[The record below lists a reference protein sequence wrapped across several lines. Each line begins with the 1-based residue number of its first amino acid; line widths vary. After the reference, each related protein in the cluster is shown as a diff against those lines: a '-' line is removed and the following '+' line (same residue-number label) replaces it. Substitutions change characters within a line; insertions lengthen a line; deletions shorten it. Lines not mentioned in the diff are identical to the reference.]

1 MEITLPKTDLH
12 SELIKSKRISK
23 IKIDLDYNPDK
34 IDSNRLFHVDQIRK
48 ICIDYRLRFLDFNF
62 FKGGVPDEAYARLK
76 EFELNHPDLDL
87 NIKMMAPTKLFKLE
101 NYDDPLMFV
110 SLGNNYYYLIHK
122 WGNDMSYFR
131 KMFMWPFKN
140 IYNILI
146 YIATISLLFT
156 TFVPDGIFFY
166 KNNPEIQFFVVFLFM
181 FKSLVAIFI
190 YFGFAM
196 GKNFNENIWNS
207 KFYN

>member
-12 SELIKSKRISK
+12 FELIKSKRISK

-62 FKGGVPDEAYARLK
+62 FKGGVPDEAYTKLK

-87 NIKMMAPTKLFKLE
+87 NIKMMAPTKLFQLE

-146 YIATISLLFT
+146 YIGIISLLFT

-181 FKSLVAIFI
+181 FKSLAAIFI

>member
-1 MEITLPKTDLH
+1 MEIILPKTDLH

-62 FKGGVPDEAYARLK
+62 FKGGVPDEAYTKLK

-87 NIKMMAPTKLFKLE
+87 NIKMMAPTKLFQLE

-140 IYNILI
+140 IYNILV
-146 YIATISLLFT
+146 YIAIISLFFT

-181 FKSLVAIFI
+181 FKSLAAIFI

>member
-12 SELIKSKRISK
+12 FELIKSKRVSK

-48 ICIDYRLRFLDFNF
+48 ICVDYRLRFLDFNF
-62 FKGGVPDEAYARLK
+62 FKGGVPDEAYTKLK

-87 NIKMMAPTKLFKLE
+87 NIKMMAPTKLFQLE

-110 SLGNNYYYLIHK
+110 SLGNNYYYMIHK

-131 KMFMWPFKN
+131 KLFMWPFKN

-146 YIATISLLFT
+146 YIAIISLLFT
-156 TFVPDGIFFY
+156 SFVPDGIFFY

-181 FKSLVAIFI
+181 FKSLAAIFI

>member
-62 FKGGVPDEAYARLK
+62 FKGGVPDEAYTKLK

-110 SLGNNYYYLIHK
+110 SLGNNYYYMIHK

-131 KMFMWPFKN
+131 KLFMWPFKN

-146 YIATISLLFT
+146 YIAIISLLFT
-156 TFVPDGIFFY
+156 SFVPDGIFFY

-181 FKSLVAIFI
+181 FKSLAAIFI

>member
-23 IKIDLDYNPDK
+23 IKMDLDYNPDK

-62 FKGGVPDEAYARLK
+62 FKGGVPDEAYTKLK

-87 NIKMMAPTKLFKLE
+87 NIKMMAPTKLFQLE

-140 IYNILI
+140 IYNILV
-146 YIATISLLFT
+146 YIAIISLFFT

-181 FKSLVAIFI
+181 FKSLAAIFI

>member
-1 MEITLPKTDLH
+1 MEIKLPKTDLH

-62 FKGGVPDEAYARLK
+62 FKGGVPDEAYTKLK

-87 NIKMMAPTKLFKLE
+87 NIKMMAPTKLFQLE

-140 IYNILI
+140 IYNILV
-146 YIATISLLFT
+146 YIAIISLFFT

-181 FKSLVAIFI
+181 FKSLAAIFI

>member
-12 SELIKSKRISK
+12 FELIKSKRVSK

-62 FKGGVPDEAYARLK
+62 FKGGVPDEAYTKLK

-87 NIKMMAPTKLFKLE
+87 NIKMMAPTKLFQLE

-110 SLGNNYYYLIHK
+110 SLGNNYYYMIHK

-131 KMFMWPFKN
+131 KLFMWPFKN

-146 YIATISLLFT
+146 YIAIISLLFT
-156 TFVPDGIFFY
+156 SFVPDGIFFY
-166 KNNPEIQFFVVFLFM
+166 KNNPEIQFLVVFLFM
-181 FKSLVAIFI
+181 FKSLAAIFI

>member
-12 SELIKSKRISK
+12 FELIKSKRVSK

-62 FKGGVPDEAYARLK
+62 FKGGVPDEAYTKLK

-87 NIKMMAPTKLFKLE
+87 NIKMMAPTKLFQLE

-110 SLGNNYYYLIHK
+110 SLGNNYYYMIHK

-131 KMFMWPFKN
+131 KLFMWPFKN

-146 YIATISLLFT
+146 YIAIISLLFT

-181 FKSLVAIFI
+181 FKSLAAIFI

>member
-62 FKGGVPDEAYARLK
+62 FKGGVPDEAYTKLK

-131 KMFMWPFKN
+131 KMSMWPFKN
-140 IYNILI
+140 IYNILV
-146 YIATISLLFT
+146 YIAIISLFFT

-181 FKSLVAIFI
+181 FKSLAAIFI

>member
-62 FKGGVPDEAYARLK
+62 FKGGVPDEAYTRLK

-110 SLGNNYYYLIHK
+110 SLGNNYFYLIHK

-140 IYNILI
+140 IYNILV
-146 YIATISLLFT
+146 YIAIISLFFT

-181 FKSLVAIFI
+181 FKSLAAIFI

>member
-62 FKGGVPDEAYARLK
+62 FKGGVPDEAYTKLK
-76 EFELNHPDLDL
+76 EFELNHPDLDI
-87 NIKMMAPTKLFKLE
+87 NIKMMAPTKLFQLE

-140 IYNILI
+140 IYNILV
-146 YIATISLLFT
+146 YIAIISLFFT

-166 KNNPEIQFFVVFLFM
+166 KNNPEIQFFVAFLFM
-181 FKSLVAIFI
+181 FKSLAAIFI

>member
-12 SELIKSKRISK
+12 FELIKSKKISK

-62 FKGGVPDEAYARLK
+62 FKGGVPDEAYTKLK

-87 NIKMMAPTKLFKLE
+87 NIKMMAPTKLFQLE

-146 YIATISLLFT
+146 YIAIISLLFT

-181 FKSLVAIFI
+181 FKSLAAIFI

>member
-62 FKGGVPDEAYARLK
+62 FKGGVPDEAYTKLK
-76 EFELNHPDLDL
+76 EFELNHPDLDI
-87 NIKMMAPTKLFKLE
+87 NIKMMAPTKLFQLE

-140 IYNILI
+140 IYNILV
-146 YIATISLLFT
+146 YIAIISLFFT

-181 FKSLVAIFI
+181 FKSLAAIFI

>member
-12 SELIKSKRISK
+12 FELIKSKRISK

-62 FKGGVPDEAYARLK
+62 FKGGVPDEAYTKLK

-87 NIKMMAPTKLFKLE
+87 NIKMMAPTKLFQLE

-110 SLGNNYYYLIHK
+110 SLGNNYYYMIHK
-122 WGNDMSYFR
+122 WGNDMSYYR
-131 KMFMWPFKN
+131 KLFMWPFKN

-146 YIATISLLFT
+146 YIAIISLLFT
-156 TFVPDGIFFY
+156 SFVPDGIFFY

-181 FKSLVAIFI
+181 FKSLAAIFI

>member
-12 SELIKSKRISK
+12 FELIKSKKVSK

-62 FKGGVPDEAYARLK
+62 FKGGVPDEAYTKLK

-87 NIKMMAPTKLFKLE
+87 NIKMMAPTKLFQLE

-140 IYNILI
+140 IYNILV
-146 YIATISLLFT
+146 YIAIISLFFT

-181 FKSLVAIFI
+181 FKSLAAIFI

>member
-62 FKGGVPDEAYARLK
+62 FKGGVPDEAYTKLK

-87 NIKMMAPTKLFKLE
+87 NIKMMAPTKLFQLE

-181 FKSLVAIFI
+181 FKSLAAIFI

>member
-12 SELIKSKRISK
+12 FELIKSKRISK

-62 FKGGVPDEAYARLK
+62 FKGGVPDEAYTKLK

-87 NIKMMAPTKLFKLE
+87 NIKMMAPTKLFQLE

-131 KMFMWPFKN
+131 KTFMWPFKN

-146 YIATISLLFT
+146 YIGIISLLFT

-181 FKSLVAIFI
+181 FKSLAAIFI

>member
-1 MEITLPKTDLH
+1 LPKTDLH

-62 FKGGVPDEAYARLK
+62 FKGGVPDEAYTKLK

-87 NIKMMAPTKLFKLE
+87 NIKMMAPTKLFQLE

-140 IYNILI
+140 IYNILV
-146 YIATISLLFT
+146 YIAIISLFFT

-181 FKSLVAIFI
+181 FKSLAAIFI

>member
-62 FKGGVPDEAYARLK
+62 FKGGVPDEAYTKLK

-87 NIKMMAPTKLFKLE
+87 NIKMMAPTKLFQLE

-110 SLGNNYYYLIHK
+110 SLGNNYYYMIHK

-131 KMFMWPFKN
+131 KLFMWPFKN

-146 YIATISLLFT
+146 YIAIISLLFT
-156 TFVPDGIFFY
+156 SFVPDGIFFY

-181 FKSLVAIFI
+181 FKSLAAIFI

>member
-62 FKGGVPDEAYARLK
+62 FKGGVPDEAYTKLK

-87 NIKMMAPTKLFKLE
+87 NIKMMAPTKLFQLE

-110 SLGNNYYYLIHK
+110 SLGNNYYYMIHK

-131 KMFMWPFKN
+131 KLFMWPFKN

-146 YIATISLLFT
+146 YLAIISLLFT
-156 TFVPDGIFFY
+156 SFVPDGIFFY

-181 FKSLVAIFI
+181 FKSLAAIFI

>member
-62 FKGGVPDEAYARLK
+62 FKGGVPDEAYTKLK

-87 NIKMMAPTKLFKLE
+87 NIKMMAPTKLFQLE

-140 IYNILI
+140 IYNILV
-146 YIATISLLFT
+146 YIAIISLFFT

-166 KNNPEIQFFVVFLFM
+166 KNNPEIQFSVVFLFM
-181 FKSLVAIFI
+181 FKSLAAIFI

>member
-34 IDSNRLFHVDQIRK
+34 IDSNRLFHIDQIRK

-62 FKGGVPDEAYARLK
+62 FKGGVPDEAYTKLK

-87 NIKMMAPTKLFKLE
+87 NIKMMAPTKLFQLE

-140 IYNILI
+140 IYNILV
-146 YIATISLLFT
+146 YIAIISLFFT

-181 FKSLVAIFI
+181 FKSLAAIFI

>member
-62 FKGGVPDEAYARLK
+62 FKGGVPDEAYTKLK
-76 EFELNHPDLDL
+76 EFELNQPELDL
-87 NIKMMAPTKLFKLE
+87 NIKMMAPTKLFQLE

-140 IYNILI
+140 IYNILV
-146 YIATISLLFT
+146 YIAIISLFFT

-181 FKSLVAIFI
+181 FKSLAAIFI

>member
-12 SELIKSKRISK
+12 FELIKSKRISK

-62 FKGGVPDEAYARLK
+62 FKGGVPDEAYTKLK

-87 NIKMMAPTKLFKLE
+87 NIKMMAPTKLFQLE

-140 IYNILI
+140 FYNILI
-146 YIATISLLFT
+146 YIGIISLLFT

-181 FKSLVAIFI
+181 FKSLAAIFI

>member
-1 MEITLPKTDLH
+1 MEIKLPKTDLH

-62 FKGGVPDEAYARLK
+62 FKGGVPDEAYTKLK

-87 NIKMMAPTKLFKLE
+87 NIKMMAPTKLFQLE

-140 IYNILI
+140 IYNILV
-146 YIATISLLFT
+146 YIAIISLFFT

-181 FKSLVAIFI
+181 FKSLAAIFI

-207 KFYN
+207 KYYN

>member
-62 FKGGVPDEAYARLK
+62 FKGGVPDEAYTKLK

-87 NIKMMAPTKLFKLE
+87 NIKMMAPTKLFQLE

-140 IYNILI
+140 IYNILV
-146 YIATISLLFT
+146 YIAIISLFFT

-181 FKSLVAIFI
+181 FKSLAAIFI
-190 YFGFAM
+190 YFGSAM

>member
-12 SELIKSKRISK
+12 FELIKSKKVSK

-34 IDSNRLFHVDQIRK
+34 IDSNRLFHIDQIRK

-62 FKGGVPDEAYARLK
+62 FKGGVPDEAYTKLK

-110 SLGNNYYYLIHK
+110 SLGNNYYYMIHK

-131 KMFMWPFKN
+131 KLFMWPFKN

-146 YIATISLLFT
+146 YIAIISLLFT
-156 TFVPDGIFFY
+156 SFVPDGIFFY

-181 FKSLVAIFI
+181 FKSLAAIFI

>member
-1 MEITLPKTDLH
+1 MEITLPKTDLY

-62 FKGGVPDEAYARLK
+62 FKGGVPDEAYTRLK

-140 IYNILI
+140 IYNILV
-146 YIATISLLFT
+146 YIAIISLFFT

-181 FKSLVAIFI
+181 FKSLAAIFI

>member
-1 MEITLPKTDLH
+1 MEIILPKTDLH
-12 SELIKSKRISK
+12 FELIKSKRVSK

-62 FKGGVPDEAYARLK
+62 FKGGVPDEAYTKLK

-87 NIKMMAPTKLFKLE
+87 NIKMMAPTKLFQLE

-110 SLGNNYYYLIHK
+110 SLGNNYYYMIHK

-140 IYNILI
+140 IYNILV
-146 YIATISLLFT
+146 YIAIISLFFT

-181 FKSLVAIFI
+181 FKSLAAIFI

>member
-23 IKIDLDYNPDK
+23 IYLDYNPDK

-62 FKGGVPDEAYARLK
+62 FKGGVPDEAYTKLK
-76 EFELNHPDLDL
+76 EFELNHPDLDI
-87 NIKMMAPTKLFKLE
+87 NIKMMAPTKLFQLE

-140 IYNILI
+140 IYNILV
-146 YIATISLLFT
+146 YIAIVSLFFT

-181 FKSLVAIFI
+181 FKSLAAIFI

>member
-62 FKGGVPDEAYARLK
+62 FKGGVPDEAYTRLK

-131 KMFMWPFKN
+131 KMFMWPYKN

-146 YIATISLLFT
+146 YIAIISLFFT

-181 FKSLVAIFI
+181 FKSLAAIFI

>member
-1 MEITLPKTDLH
+1 MEITLPRTDLH

-62 FKGGVPDEAYARLK
+62 FKGGVPDEAYTKLK

-140 IYNILI
+140 IYNILV
-146 YIATISLLFT
+146 YIAIISLFFT

-181 FKSLVAIFI
+181 FKSLAAIFI

>member
-62 FKGGVPDEAYARLK
+62 FKGGVPDEAYTRLK

-140 IYNILI
+140 IYNILV
-146 YIATISLLFT
+146 YIAIISLFFT
-156 TFVPDGIFFY
+156 TFVPEGIFFY

-181 FKSLVAIFI
+181 FKSLAAIFI

>member
-62 FKGGVPDEAYARLK
+62 FKGGVPDEAYTKLK

-87 NIKMMAPTKLFKLE
+87 NIKMMAPTKLFQLE

-140 IYNILI
+140 IYNILV
-146 YIATISLLFT
+146 YIAIISLLFT

-181 FKSLVAIFI
+181 FKSLAAIFI

-207 KFYN
+207 TFYN

>member
-62 FKGGVPDEAYARLK
+62 FKGGVPDEAYTKLK
-76 EFELNHPDLDL
+76 EFELNHPDLDI
-87 NIKMMAPTKLFKLE
+87 NIKMMAPTKLFQLE

-110 SLGNNYYYLIHK
+110 SLGNNYYYMIHK

-131 KMFMWPFKN
+131 KLFMWPFKN

-146 YIATISLLFT
+146 YIAIISLLFT
-156 TFVPDGIFFY
+156 SFVPDGIFFY

-181 FKSLVAIFI
+181 FKSLAAIFI

>member
-62 FKGGVPDEAYARLK
+62 FKGGVPDEAYTRLK

-87 NIKMMAPTKLFKLE
+87 SIKMMAPTKLFKLE

-140 IYNILI
+140 IYNILV
-146 YIATISLLFT
+146 YIAIISLFFT

-181 FKSLVAIFI
+181 FKSLAAIFI

>member
-1 MEITLPKTDLH
+1 MEITLTKTDLH

-62 FKGGVPDEAYARLK
+62 FKGGVPDEAYTKLK

-87 NIKMMAPTKLFKLE
+87 NIKMMAPTKLFQLE
-101 NYDDPLMFV
+101 SYDDPLMFV
-110 SLGNNYYYLIHK
+110 SLDNNYYYMIYK

-131 KMFMWPFKN
+131 KLFMWPYKN

-146 YIATISLLFT
+146 YIAIISLLFT
-156 TFVPDGIFFY
+156 SFVPDGIFFY

-181 FKSLVAIFI
+181 FKSLAAIFI

>member
-1 MEITLPKTDLH
+1 MEISLPKTDLH
-12 SELIKSKRISK
+12 FELIKSKRVSK

-62 FKGGVPDEAYARLK
+62 FKGGVPDEAYTKLK

-87 NIKMMAPTKLFKLE
+87 NIKMMAPTKLFQLE

-110 SLGNNYYYLIHK
+110 SLGNNYYYMIHK

-131 KMFMWPFKN
+131 KLFMWPFKN

-146 YIATISLLFT
+146 YIAIISLLFT
-156 TFVPDGIFFY
+156 SFVPDGIFFY

-181 FKSLVAIFI
+181 FKSLAAIFI

>member
-12 SELIKSKRISK
+12 FELIKSKRISK

-62 FKGGVPDEAYARLK
+62 FKGGVPNEAYTKLK

-87 NIKMMAPTKLFKLE
+87 NIKMMAPTKLFQLE

-140 IYNILI
+140 IYNILV
-146 YIATISLLFT
+146 YIAIISLFFT

-181 FKSLVAIFI
+181 FKSLAAIFI

>member
-12 SELIKSKRISK
+12 FELIKSKRVSK

-62 FKGGVPDEAYARLK
+62 FKGGVPDEAYTKLK
-76 EFELNHPDLDL
+76 EFEFNHPDLDL
-87 NIKMMAPTKLFKLE
+87 NIKMMAPTKLFQLE

-140 IYNILI
+140 IYNILV
-146 YIATISLLFT
+146 YIAIISLFFT

-181 FKSLVAIFI
+181 FKSLAAIFI